1 MQPAPISPPIRPGG
15 AVATDFQSLSTI
27 ERSMDHNFDLHIA
40 GSPAAVTAQVLYS
53 PAGQMPTPAT
63 LPCNVNLDGLDDL
76 ATNAA
81 LQGIGRAL
89 WRSAF
94 GAPPVAELW
103 RASVATADTLR
114 LRLVIDA
121 PELAALPWELLYDET
136 LSRFLALDGRTSVTR
151 FTRLPIPAIP
161 WPQDRPLRLFFT
173 GASPATMPRLDV
185 AAEWAGVERAIAP
198 VVKAGRI
205 EAKAI
210 CQGATL
216 ADLLAALRRGVDL
229 WHFAGHGTDKG
240 IVFAGAGGLEMQ
252 VEAETLGQLLA
263 GEGVRL
269 AVLNACRAGAGGGQ
283 AASVAGALLRADV
296 PAVVAMQA
304 DVSDVTADA
313 FAAAFYD
320 AIAVGQGVDRAL
332 TAARKAILATRSS
345 TEWWIPA
352 LFMRT
357 PEGRIWQEPEQTAA
371 TQTIVQFAG
380 DRNVIITGKVGGRVD
395 INQ

>member
-1 MQPAPISPPIRPGG
+1 
-15 AVATDFQSLSTI
+15 
-27 ERSMDHNFDLHIA
+27 MDHNFDLHLA
-40 GSPAAVTAQVLYS
+40 GSPAAVTAQVLDS
-53 PAGQMPTPAT
+53 PAGQTPAPVP
-63 LPCNVNLDGLDDL
+63 LPCTASLAGLDDL

-81 LQGIGRAL
+81 LQAIGRAL

-94 GAPPVAELW
+94 GAPAVAELW

-136 LSRFLALDGRTSVTR
+136 LGRFLALDGRTPVTR
-151 FTRLPIPAIP
+151 FVRLPLPAPP
-161 WPQDRPLRLFFT
+161 WPQDRPLRLLFT
-173 GASPATMPRLDV
+173 GASPATLPRLGT
-185 AAEWAGVERAIAP
+185 AAEWAGVELALAP
-198 VVKAGRI
+198 VVAAGRI
-205 EAKAI
+205 AVKAI
-210 CQGATL
+210 PQDATL

-229 WHFAGHGTDKG
+229 WHFAGHGTDEG
-240 IVFAGAGGLEMQ
+240 IIFAGAGGREMV
-252 VEAETLGQLLA
+252 VEAETLGQILA

-283 AASVAGALLRADV
+283 AASVAGSLLRADV

-304 DVSDVTADA
+304 DVSDVAADA

-345 TEWWIPA
+345 TRWWIPA

-357 PEGRIWQEPEQTAA
+357 ADGRLWQAPEQTAG
-371 TQTIVQFAG
+371 TRVDVQG
-380 DRNVIITGKVGGRVD
+380 DRNVVITGNVGGNVTVSMTETSPRR
-395 INQ
+395 IR